1 MSHYTNEDGR
11 LIVVSED
18 GTETPVY
25 AKLSGGIL
33 HCMVRANDEDTFN
46 AVGLQVGLLVHE
58 NPAQDAV
65 LDEDGNVLQEA
76 VEASGAIIPASGN
89 TVTRIGPHVITPAV
103 LDDDGNVVTP
113 AVTDDRYHAN
123 FWLGSEVVSRGNW
136 EQWCIQ
142 WMAGT
147 DGTPNSSEES
157 KVAQGIELID
167 PLSVATPHNVLL

>member
-33 HCMVRANDEDTFN
+33 HCMVRANDEATFD
-46 AVGLQVGLLVHE
+46 AVGLQVGLLQYE

-65 LDEDGNVLQEA
+65 LDEEGNEVTPA
-76 VEASGAIIPASGN
+76 VPASGAIIPVSRA

-103 LDDDGNVVTP
+103 LDDEGNEVT
-113 AVTDDRYHAN
+113 
-123 FWLGSEVVSRGNW
+123 
-136 EQWCIQ
+136 
-142 WMAGT
+142 
-147 DGTPNSSEES
+147 
-157 KVAQGIELID
+157 
-167 PLSVATPHNVLL
+167 

>member
-11 LIVVSED
+11 LIVVQD
-18 GTETPVY
+18 DTETPVF
-25 AKLSGGIL
+25 AEVKGGIL
-33 HCMVRANDEDTFN
+33 HCMVRATDEDTFN

-65 LDEDGNVLQEA
+65 LDEEGNVVQEA
-76 VEASGAIIPASGN
+76 VAPSGAIIPASGN

-103 LDDDGNVVTP
+103 LDDEGNVVTP
-113 AVTDDRYHAN
+113 AVTDDRFHAN
-123 FWLGSEVVSRGNW
+123 FWLGSDVTARGNW

-142 WMAGT
+142 WMAGA
-147 DGTPNSSEES
+147 DGTPNGSEES
-157 KVAQGIELID
+157 KATQGIELID